1 MKIGERIRKAWTA
14 FQDPNKYAD
23 VTSGNYFYGGYAIRP
38 DRPHFHFG
46 NERSIL
52 ASVINRIALDVA
64 AVSIR
69 HVKVDENGNF
79 KEEVNSGLNNCLT
92 LNANAD
98 QTAREFIQDIVMS
111 LCDEGCIA
119 VIVSQAGSDPAESGS
134 YSIEKLRTAKILQWY
149 PDRIQVRAFN
159 EETGQKEDIYVLK
172 EDTAII
178 ENPLYAVMNEPNST
192 LRRLINKLNILD
204 AIDKQSGSGKMDLI
218 IQVPYQVRTERGRM
232 YAETRRKD
240 IEAQLTNSR
249 YGIAYTDGTEHV
261 IQLNRPV
268 DNNLMSQVEYLTK
281 ELYSQLG
288 ISEAVFNGTAEEQ
301 EMLNYYNRTTEPFL
315 AAIANAFRWKFLT
328 KTARSQGQDILFFR
342 NAFKLVPAEKLAEI
356 ADKFTRNE
364 ILSPNELRAIIG
376 YKPSKDPAADELRN
390 RNINQKNEGKIQ
402 NGSKDSPEG
411 NNQDSGEAT
420 PNQSDM
426 EKVIQKYLSE
436 LQNTGTNET

>member
-192 LRRLINKLNILD
+192 LRR
-204 AIDKQSGSGKMDLI
+204 
-218 IQVPYQVRTERGRM
+218 
-232 YAETRRKD
+232 
-240 IEAQLTNSR
+240 
-249 YGIAYTDGTEHV
+249 
-261 IQLNRPV
+261 
-268 DNNLMSQVEYLTK
+268 
-281 ELYSQLG
+281 
-288 ISEAVFNGTAEEQ
+288 
-301 EMLNYYNRTTEPFL
+301 
-315 AAIANAFRWKFLT
+315 
-328 KTARSQGQDILFFR
+328 
-342 NAFKLVPAEKLAEI
+342 
-356 ADKFTRNE
+356 
-364 ILSPNELRAIIG
+364 
-376 YKPSKDPAADELRN
+376 
-390 RNINQKNEGKIQ
+390 
-402 NGSKDSPEG
+402 
-411 NNQDSGEAT
+411 
-420 PNQSDM
+420 
-426 EKVIQKYLSE
+426 
-436 LQNTGTNET
+436 